1 MKRVKVETFQSK
13 NLHYVNIL
21 PYLVV
26 QNIYPECYYPYRKNC
41 YFNGMDYMGYGNIHR
56 FNEVKSA

>member
-13 NLHYVNIL
+13 TLHYVNIL

-26 QNIYPECYYPYRKNC
+26 QNIYPECYYPYRKIVIS
-41 YFNGMDYMGYGNIHR
+41 MGWIIWDMEIYIDLTR
-56 FNEVKSA
+56 